1 MAVFMSSVD
10 TVLQAH
16 RRAPETATPETAKPA
31 AAHRAGS
38 TGADSPGLQC
48 QINTINTSSWASC
61 MLRTRLKWR
70 FTAAAFLRLRS
81 AVGFS

>member
-1 MAVFMSSVD
+1 MSSVMRSFRLIVHSGP
-10 TVLQAH
+10 VL
-16 RRAPETATPETAKPA
+16 RECNKPA
-31 AAHRAGS
+31 AATRAGLR
-38 TGADSPGLQC
+38 GLERAGPPLQY
-48 QINTINTSSWASC
+48 SFFGSC

>member
-1 MAVFMSSVD
+1 MGPRSSEA
-10 TVLQAH
+10 TKPAG
-16 RRAPETATPETAKPA
+16 RRASVCSGVF
-31 AAHRAGS
+31 RLRLGS
-38 TGADSPGLQC
+38 PVLSQNSFFG
-48 QINTINTSSWASC
+48 NC